1 MLIVCWNIENL
12 APLLWQGK
20 FQALCARLGK
30 PSVLCLQEI
39 RIRAHDA
46 DALAAMREALPGYD
60 CHFALNRDAHNGRHR
75 GGRAYGVATW
85 IARPLHA
92 TPLTF
97 AWDFEGRALASI
109 FAEQQLAL
117 VNVYA
122 VNGTSRPHRDPQTG
136 ALDGD
141 RHAFKR
147 RFVRQLGAEAA
158 ALRARGLRLVLLG
171 DWNVSRT
178 RHDTWPRLRTEEPHA
193 TARAEFN
200 ERFMPSLDLHDIFR
214 TLHPDARQYTW
225 FNRRAHCG
233 QLDAARVDFA
243 LLDGALVAAAQGAG
257 IADFEAWREYSDH
270 APLWLELRVPG
281 C

>member
-1 MLIVCWNIENL
+1 VLIVSWNIENL
-12 APLLWQGK
+12 APWLGQGK
-20 FQALCARLGK
+20 LQALCARLGN
-30 PSVLCLQEI
+30 PDVLCLQEI
-39 RIRAHDA
+39 RIRPHDA
-46 DALAAMREALPGYD
+46 DALAAMHDALPGYG

-85 IARPLHA
+85 IARALHA
-92 TPLTF
+92 APLTF

-109 FAEQQLAL
+109 FTELQLSI

-136 ALDGD
+136 TEDGD

-158 ALRARGLRLVLLG
+158 ALQARGLRLALLG

-178 RHDTWPRLRTEEPHA
+178 RQDTWPRLRTEEPHA

-200 ERFMPSLDLHDIFR
+200 EQFMPSLDLHDIFR

-225 FNRRAHCG
+225 FNRRARG
-233 QLDAARVDFA
+233 GRLDAARVDFA
-243 LLDGALVAAAQGAG
+243 LLDGTLVGHASAAG

-270 APLWLELRVPG
+270 APLWLELRM
-281 C
+281 